1 MKFLEI
7 KNKNY
12 KKYEKYDKKYEKY
25 VKYEK
30 IWTFFKF
37 IFENY
42 SKKENSIKFWLYE
55 LIYILLIKRTQNSSN
70 FVSLNRCRQRFYDDL
85 YFIYN
90 L

>member
-30 IWTFFKF
+30 IWTFFKL

-42 SKKENSIKFWLYE
+42 SKNKI
-55 LIYILLIKRTQNSSN
+55 Q
-70 FVSLNRCRQRFYDDL
+70 
-85 YFIYN
+85 
-90 L
+90 